1 MRKLPFYLLKRENQ
15 ESSAV
20 YGLLCRE
27 LEIYL
32 SRCHCAVK
40 LRASCRMTHSKWANS
55 RHVAQGLEHHLDMV
69 GVGGSNP
76 LVPTNDYL
84 INAHFLHHQASPS
97 TISFKQATSSRML
110 AATSKSKFFALKNI
124 FSSNIV
130 IFFHM
135 SDSL

>member
-1 MRKLPFYLLKRENQ
+1 MRKSPFYLLKRENQ
-15 ESSAV
+15 ESSSI

-40 LRASCRMTHSKWANS
+40 LRASYRIIHSKRVNS

-84 INAHFLHHQASPS
+84 TNAHFLIIEQARQLFPLS
-97 TISFKQATSSRML
+97 KQFHPACLRQLQNPNFLRLKT
-110 AATSKSKFFALKNI
+110 FFL
-124 FSSNIV
+124 
-130 IFFHM
+130 
-135 SDSL
+135 LTQ